1 MTARVHLLRDRQEG
15 PLRFGACGISGKVTT
30 AHGEVTCRACMRRMA
45 KHVVINVH
53 PGNTEGLG
61 QERLVTGGARSIPAS
76 AKRIIEESR
85 AGSVERRARFGSWAS
100 LHDLHAAVVDDG
112 SPVRSSSD
120 PSRFGSRV
128 STSARP
134 ARGVGRDDIVA
145 IDLALQR
152 ACSAGVYVAGVLV
165 GHAEVLAV
173 YLARCEGQ
181 PFAGR
186 IAEQRKGRVTRRL
199 GCSAED
205 VAKQWGGGHTA
216 HHVALLVREVRRRAL
231 PLLVRAGLME
241 GDSEEVAMNVPG
253 FDLQGWKE
261 IAHVIGVAEITAKRC
276 AHSSPDPLPVSRV
289 TLTGKA
295 GSVVAKREEVLAW
308 MGRRVVPVAGS
319 AS

>member
-1 MTARVHLLRDRQEG
+1 MRGRQVSRVHLEAPSHG
-15 PLRFGACGISGKVTT
+15 PVLIGTCGIVGKVTKVR
-30 AHGEVTCRACMRRMA
+30 ERVTCRVCLQRMA
-45 KHVVINVH
+45 APVEAGIGVERAVV
-53 PGNTEGLG
+53 
-61 QERLVTGGARSIPAS
+61 GGARSLPPDALAI
-76 AKRIIEESR
+76 
-85 AGSVERRARFGSWAS
+85 VERSKLGADEAQRARFGSWAA
-100 LHDLHAAVVDDG
+100 LHELHAAVVDDG

-181 PFAGR
+181 PFGAR

-205 VAKQWGGGHTA
+205 VAKQWGNGHTA
-216 HHVALLVREVRRRAL
+216 HHVAQLVREVRRRAL
-231 PLLVRAGLME
+231 PLMVRAGLME
-241 GDSEEVAMNVPG
+241 GNDTEEATMNVPG
-253 FDLQGWKE
+253 FDLNGWKE
-261 IAHVIGVAEITAKRC
+261 IAGALGVSVPTATRY
-276 AHSSPDPLPVSRV
+276 ARASTDPLPIAHVGTADAACRSVIAKRADVTAWMVRRV
-289 TLTGKA
+289 TH
-295 GSVVAKREEVLAW
+295 
-308 MGRRVVPVAGS
+308 VAGS
-319 AS
+319 AA